1 MSDESGPPDT
11 RPPSKPPTNPPPPKP
26 SYAGHQLPA
35 RQVTHSQAAVGDH
48 DDCHPG
54 GPGFTTPQPLG
65 PPRFA
70 VISHGRGG
78 GPPQV
83 GDEVLVIPLGEPE
96 PVDDWRYTVP
106 RFAEGEH
113 RLVGQ
118 VVEASGKNPRPQSRP
133 PKARP
138 YGSQPLNPATPYRK
152 P

>member
-11 RPPSKPPTNPPPPKP
+11 RPPGHPPKPPKP
-26 SYAGHQLPA
+26 SHAGHQPPA
-35 RQVTHSQAAVGDH
+35 RRDQDARSQESSAVATN
-48 DDCHPG
+48 G

-70 VISHGRGG
+70 EGR
-78 GPPQV
+78 
-83 GDEVLVIPLGEPE
+83 
-96 PVDDWRYTVP
+96 
-106 RFAEGEH
+106 H